1 MTVKE
6 LISVLKNIDGDLEVQ
21 RHAYSGYV
29 IDMSPTDMEVV
40 QWPGRKTLV
49 FDR

>member
-6 LISVLKNIDGDLEVQ
+6 LIAVLKNYDSDLEVQ
-21 RHAYSGYV
+21 RHSYSGYI
-29 IDMSPTDMEVV
+29 IDMSPTDMDVIE
-40 QWPGRKTLV
+40 WPGRKTLV